1 MANAAVREAME
12 KAIRIAGSERKLA
25 KLAGFS
31 QNAIWHAKKEGRV
44 TGRLALAIEAATGGR
59 VARHRLCP
67 SLFEPPSAR
76 AQPSPKP
83 EPGSA

>member
-1 MANAAVREAME
+1 ME
-12 KAIRIAGSERKLA
+12 RAIRLAGSERKLA

-31 QNAIWHAKKEGRV
+31 QNAIWHAKREGRV

-67 SLFEPPSAR
+67 SLFEAPPAKGQAPPTPNSA
-76 AQPSPKP
+76 
-83 EPGSA
+83 

>member
-1 MANAAVREAME
+1 MANVAVRDAIE

-44 TGRLALAIEAATGGR
+44 TGRLALAIEAATGGKI
-59 VARHRLCP
+59 ARHRLCP
-67 SLFEPPSAR
+67 TLFEPPTAK
-76 AQPSPKP
+76 AHAPPKP
-83 EPGSA
+83 EPS